1 MSSLRFI
8 PFVSLAL
15 TLTSSAAE
23 TPSPV
28 SATEL
33 ASRLSALRQDGAS
46 YVRLRMEINGAKK
59 ETLQLQIK
67 QRRTKAATEVVYQ
80 VLWPKERKG
89 ESVLLRKVG
98 NRAASGSLFVPPG
111 TVNPIDDLKDS
122 LLGSDLSYEDV
133 VEDFFAWEQQ
143 TISGM
148 ETVDGVSCQILESKP
163 GKGERSIYNRV
174 RSWIDT
180 RRFVPLKVEKYSASG
195 QLLRRMD
202 TTKVVSDAGHYLPA
216 NLTVRNL
223 RSGGSTDL
231 DGSRIKHDMNFS
243 DREFTADG
251 LRETVPPRGSP
262 E

>member
-1 MSSLRFI
+1 MSSHRLT

-15 TLTSSAAE
+15 ALASPAAE
-23 TPSPV
+23 TPPPV

-33 ASRLSALRQDGAS
+33 AARLSTLRQDGAT

-89 ESVLLRKVG
+89 ESVLLRKIG
-98 NRAASGSLFVPPG
+98 NRAPSGTTFVPPN
-111 TVNPIDDLKDS
+111 TTSSIDDFKDS
-122 LLGSDLSYEDV
+122 LLGGDLSYEDA

-143 TISGM
+143 AIVGA
-148 ETVDGVSCQILESKP
+148 EAVDGIACQILESKP
-163 GKGERSIYNRV
+163 GKGERSIYGRV
-174 RSWIDT
+174 RSWIDI
-180 RRFVPLKVEKYSASG
+180 RRLVPLKVEKYSASG
-195 QLLRRMD
+195 QLLRRIE

-223 RSGGSTDL
+223 RGGSTDL
-231 DGSRIKHDMNFS
+231 DGSRIKHDVSYS
-243 DREFTADG
+243 DRDFTADG
-251 LRETVPPRGSP
+251 LREAVTPRGSP